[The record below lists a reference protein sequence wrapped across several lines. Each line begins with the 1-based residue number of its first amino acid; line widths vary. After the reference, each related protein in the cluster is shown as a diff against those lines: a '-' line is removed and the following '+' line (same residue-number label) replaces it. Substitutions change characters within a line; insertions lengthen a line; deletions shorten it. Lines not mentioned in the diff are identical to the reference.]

1 MVDYRGLM
9 EGDIILKDN
18 QPSYVDIYNLFDL
31 ANGYNK
37 ENTKNWKYMHIDD
50 EWLKRNFEYEDT
62 NGYFYYATTTFII
75 TINKK
80 HIDYDYETGKYIDTY
95 VVYFVR
101 GEDEEAEPDEII
113 ECFYVNELQHYI
125 KHIDENFKFK
135 L

>member
-1 MVDYRGLM
+1 MVDYRNLM
-9 EGDIILKDN
+9 HGDILLDDN
-18 QPSYVDIYNLFDL
+18 KPFKADAYFIYELFMKRL
-31 ANGYNK
+31 
-37 ENTKNWKYMHIDD
+37 ENEHFHYMHIDD
-50 EWLKRNFEYEDT
+50 EWLKRNFEYEDA
-62 NGYFYYATTTFII
+62 NNYFYYATTTFMI

-95 VVYFVR
+95 VVYFIR

-113 ECFYVNELQHYI
+113 ECFYAHELQHYI

>member
-1 MVDYRGLM
+1 MVDYKQLM
-9 EGDIILKDN
+9 VGDIILHGDY
-18 QPSYVDIYNLFDL
+18 PFFVDVATIYDL
-31 ANGYNK
+31 ASDYYKK
-37 ENTKNWKYMHIDD
+37 EPLKYMHIDD
-50 EWLKRNFEYEDT
+50 EWLKRNFEYEDV
-62 NGYFYYATTTFII
+62 NKYFYYATTTFII

-80 HIDYDYETGKYIDTY
+80 HIDYDYTTGEYIDTY

-101 GEDEEAEPDEII
+101 GEDEKAEPDEII